1 MKLKALK
8 IILIIL
14 FLLSGT
20 ATFLF
25 SPYYELKNIT
35 VEESAVNIT
44 DTLGECGVVAGCNIN
59 LLLLS
64 KGNILSGHLVKA
76 EEQVMSD
83 VNIKNLSIKRSGRND
98 ITVSCQ
104 SRKPVMCISHDDYV
118 IYFDYDG
125 TIIDTSQM
133 KAEKAILIRGLD
145 LDFFYPGRNILT
157 CNYML
162 EDISVL
168 CSEIEKYDTANYTA
182 IRTLINE
189 IEMQENNRI
198 IVKYDNRLDILMDMT
213 DDVKYNANVL
223 CAILSNMN
231 QNSKG
236 TVDFTVSDTPFFSPA
251 SE

>member
-162 EDISVL
+162 EDIFVL
-168 CSEIEKYDTANYTA
+168 CGEIEKYDTANYTA

>member
-133 KAEKAILIRGLD
+133 IGIRSCDFNSDIIIVNYCDFLERRQRLFCHIRLID
-145 LDFFYPGRNILT
+145 
-157 CNYML
+157 
-162 EDISVL
+162 
-168 CSEIEKYDTANYTA
+168 YTA
-182 IRTLINE
+182 
-189 IEMQENNRI
+189 
-198 IVKYDNRLDILMDMT
+198 
-213 DDVKYNANVL
+213 
-223 CAILSNMN
+223 
-231 QNSKG
+231 
-236 TVDFTVSDTPFFSPA
+236 
-251 SE
+251 